1 MSAAPARR
9 RIPGLLLKLLVS
21 VALLVY
27 LARRL
32 DLGLIAHEIASADR
46 IRLLV
51 AGATFFLSNLVGALQ
66 WRILL
71 RAAGVD
77 LGSTRTLV
85 YYLQG
90 LFFGLFLPAN
100 VGGDVSRVVDTTRHT
115 GELGGA
121 VAATVMDRLVGFYSM
136 GSMAI
141 LALLLSGGDAP
152 WPILVP
158 IVGFAGVNLAVAL
171 ALFSRRASALLERL
185 VALVPAERVRTTGV
199 GLVRALHA
207 LGRRPVLLLGVFA
220 VSVVVQV
227 LRITVHLQVAR
238 AMGIDLAAS
247 EFFVIIPVLAV
258 LLALPIS
265 FGGIGVRES
274 AAVELFG
281 HVGVA
286 AAPAV
291 GMQVTVFLLQ
301 ILVTLPGWGIFVA
314 RQLRG
319 RSGDA
324 VRPEGSA

>member
-1 MSAAPARR
+1 MSGVSARR
-9 RIPGLLLKLLVS
+9 RVPGLVLKLAVS

-27 LARRL
+27 LANRL
-32 DLGLIAHEIASADR
+32 DVELIAHEIASAR
-46 IRLLV
+46 RAGLV
-51 AGATFFLSNLVGALQ
+51 LAGAVFFVSNLLGAVQ
-66 WRILL
+66 WRTLL
-71 RAAGVD
+71 GAAGVR
-77 LGSTRTLV
+77 LSRSRTLA

-115 GELGGA
+115 GEFGGA

-136 GSMAI
+136 GSMAV
-141 LALLLSGGDAP
+141 LALILGGGGAP
-152 WPILVP
+152 WVITVP

-171 ALFSRRASALLERL
+171 ALFSRRASGLLERL
-185 VALVPAERVRTTGV
+185 VNLIPAERVRRTGV

-207 LGRRPVLLLGVFA
+207 LGRRPGLLLGVFA
-220 VSVVVQV
+220 ISVVVQV
-227 LRITVHLQVAR
+227 LRITVHLLVAR
-238 AMGIDLAAS
+238 SMGIELAAG

-265 FGGIGVRES
+265 VGGIGVRES

-286 AAPAV
+286 GAPAV

-319 RSGDA
+319 RRAHGPS
-324 VRPEGSA
+324 PEASA